1 MLKAEVLHTPQALSR
16 ENLLSIS
23 ALRKAGSRGASAM
36 SFSKAR
42 GMMMEWDI
50 VKVGKFL
57 RWVVMGLKLVEIV
70 WCVVA
75 VDFSVWV

>member
-1 MLKAEVLHTPQALSR
+1 
-16 ENLLSIS
+16 
-23 ALRKAGSRGASAM
+23 M